1 MIWYYDPI
9 PHSENLNNKISKE
22 CFIMGHEKFVLKVK
36 GEDFVVMLQGEGNA
50 KAAKDAVSKAFG
62 GLPVNVLGF
71 GVVDHADIDG
81 R

>member
-1 MIWYYDPI
+1 
-9 PHSENLNNKISKE
+9 
-22 CFIMGHEKFVLKVK
+22 MGHEKFVLKVK